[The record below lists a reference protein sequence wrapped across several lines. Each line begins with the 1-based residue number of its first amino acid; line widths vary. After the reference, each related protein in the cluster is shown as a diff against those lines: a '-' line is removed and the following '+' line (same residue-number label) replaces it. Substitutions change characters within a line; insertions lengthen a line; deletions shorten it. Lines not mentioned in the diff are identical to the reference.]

1 MMGSVRARAGRFG
14 AWLLLV
20 AAALAAAAWAFWP
33 RPLPFEVAAVVQG
46 RFEQTI
52 REDGRLR
59 VRHRYVVTAPTG
71 AELERLEFQ
80 VGDPVVA
87 GQPIARLRPVAP
99 QMIDTRT
106 RAVLQERVGSA
117 EAGRLAAA
125 AEVERQRAAQTQ
137 ARVEFERASRLAS
150 ERFVSPAAREQAE
163 LALQSQ
169 TMALQA
175 ARERGHLAEHT
186 LAEAR
191 AALARA
197 QGSGGTGDVKGRW
210 TLASPIAG
218 RVLKVHQES
227 GGPIAAGQPI
237 LEIGDTTQLE
247 ALVDLL
253 SGDALR
259 VPLGAPVRLSFG
271 QSLPGMTGRV
281 ARVEPVAFTK
291 VSALG
296 IEEQRVNLV
305 VGIDPGSVGLPAA
318 GDGFRVEATIT
329 IRRQESALMVPLAA
343 LERSGSAW
351 SVWVLRDARAYPAP
365 VEVRER
371 SAEAA
376 WIVSGL
382 IAGQR
387 VLLYPG
393 GKVQEG
399 QRVLAR
405 PAPPQAGQPA
415 QPQPGQPAQP
425 LSGQQAQPL
434 AGQSALPRSEPSAPP
449 GRP

>member
-20 AAALAAAAWAFWP
+20 AVALAAAAWAFWP
-33 RPLPFEVAAVVQG
+33 RPLPFEVATAVQG

-59 VRHRYVVTAPTG
+59 VRHRYVVSAPTG
-71 AELERLEFQ
+71 AELERIELQ
-80 VGDPVVA
+80 VGDPVAA
-87 GQPIARLRPVAP
+87 GQPIARLRPIAP

-125 AEVERQRAAQTQ
+125 AEVERQLVAQTQ
-137 ARVEFERASRLAS
+137 ARVESERASRLAS
-150 ERFVSPAAREQAE
+150 ERFVSPAVREQAE
-163 LALQSQ
+163 LALQAQ

-175 ARERGHLAEHT
+175 ARERAHLADHT

-197 QGSGGTGDVKGRW
+197 QGSGGTVDVKGRW

-218 RVLKVHQES
+218 RVLKIHQES
-227 GGPIAAGQPI
+227 GGPITAGQPI

-259 VPLGAPVRLSFG
+259 VPIGAPVRLSFG
-271 QSLPGMTGRV
+271 QSLPGLTGRV
-281 ARVEPVAFTK
+281 TRVEPVAFTK

-305 VGIDPGSVGLPAA
+305 VGIDPGSGGLPAV
-318 GDGFRVEATIT
+318 GDGFRVEAVIT
-329 IRRQESALMVPLAA
+329 VRLQESALMVPVAA
-343 LERSGSAW
+343 LERAGSGW
-351 SVWVLRDARAYPAP
+351 SVWVLRDARAYPAQ
-365 VEVRER
+365 VDVRER
-371 SAEAA
+371 SADTA

-382 IAGQR
+382 LAGQQ

-405 PAPPQAGQPA
+405 QAQRQAGQPA
-415 QPQPGQPAQP
+415 
-425 LSGQQAQPL
+425 
-434 AGQSALPRSEPSAPP
+434 PP